1 VAQKAAEAKKKES
14 KNLRILIIILGS
26 VFGGICVI
34 SSGVGI
40 GVGVYN
46 MSK

>member
-1 VAQKAAEAKKKES
+1 VAQKAAEAKKKEF
-14 KNLRILIIILGS
+14 KNLRILFIILGS